1 MDALTS
7 LLDRLNLRA
16 RLVYTGGVCGH
27 WGIDH
32 NSERDI
38 WFHLVSRGSG
48 WLHGTAWAQPLR
60 VDEGD
65 LVLFLPHAPKHYLSY
80 SADELRFDAPD
91 AAKVPLAQGSTGFVC
106 GLIELVLPQALLWRS
121 LPGELVIRR
130 REAGDALARLLVLIL
145 DEARLERFA
154 SLPLVE
160 RLCDALL
167 LLVLRHGIEHGLV
180 VRGPFSAL
188 RDPRLQAV
196 LAAVHADAARPWSLR
211 MLSSEARLSRSVLAE
226 RFTAIVG
233 CPPMEYVA
241 QLRLQQAAALLRDS
255 ALPLEQVA
263 ERCGYESASAF
274 SRAYKRCFGIA
285 PGQWRREHTGALR
298 CLDPER

>member
-1 MDALTS
+1 MDALIS

-16 RLVYTGGVCGH
+16 RLVYTGGVCGP

-65 LVLFLPHAPKHYLSY
+65 LVLFLPHAAKHYLSY
-80 SADELRFDAPD
+80 SADELCFDAPG

-121 LPGELVIRR
+121 LPAELVIRR
-130 REAGDALARLLVLIL
+130 REAGDALSRLLALIL
-145 DEARLERFA
+145 DEARLERFG

-167 LLVLRHGIEHGLV
+167 LLVLRHGVEQGLIA
-180 VRGPFSAL
+180 RGPFDAL
-188 RDPRLQAV
+188 RDPRLQRVLSAMHAEPGRRWTV
-196 LAAVHADAARPWSLR
+196 QALAAQAQW
-211 MLSSEARLSRSVLAE
+211 SRSVLAE
-226 RFTAIVG
+226 RFAAQVG
-233 CPPMEYVA
+233 CPPMEYLA
-241 QLRLQQAAALLRDS
+241 QLRLQQAAACLRDT

-263 ERCGYESASAF
+263 ERCGYESTSAF
-274 SRAYKRCFGIA
+274 SRAYKRALGLA
-285 PGQWRREHTGALR
+285 PGQWRRRHTGAR
-298 CLDPER
+298 RAQDPQR